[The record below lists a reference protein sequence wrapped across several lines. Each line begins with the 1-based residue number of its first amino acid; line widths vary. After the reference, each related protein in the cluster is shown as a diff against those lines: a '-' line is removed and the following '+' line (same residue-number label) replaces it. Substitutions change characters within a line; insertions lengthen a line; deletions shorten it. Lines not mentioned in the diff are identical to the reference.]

1 MKIDKNVEKYGTIT
15 YEESFW
21 TGKKTLYLEGK
32 ELEKYSK
39 NVFIYK
45 DCGGKE
51 IEIIT
56 KGNVYTGLSLMID
69 NELIELSP
77 KLKWYEIIFSLLP
90 FILIMI
96 WGNVPSLCAIIP
108 IVGGAIGG
116 IVGAIATLLT
126 GAFIRKTDNILFKFL
141 ISLIVVA
148 VSFLI
153 CFIIALLILNLFAA

>member
-45 DCGGKE
+45 DYGGKE

-77 KLKWYEIIFSLLP
+77 KLKWYEIIFTPASFFYNYFSTIYKKAPP
-90 FILIMI
+90 F
-96 WGNVPSLCAIIP
+96 GSA
-108 IVGGAIGG
+108 
-116 IVGAIATLLT
+116 
-126 GAFIRKTDNILFKFL
+126 
-141 ISLIVVA
+141 
-148 VSFLI
+148 
-153 CFIIALLILNLFAA
+153 